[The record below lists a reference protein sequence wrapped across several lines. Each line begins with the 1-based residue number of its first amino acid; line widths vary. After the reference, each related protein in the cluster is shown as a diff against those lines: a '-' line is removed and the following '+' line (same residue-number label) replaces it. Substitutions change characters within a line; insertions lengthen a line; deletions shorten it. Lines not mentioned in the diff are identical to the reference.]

1 MKNVADVSSDA
12 VSLQEQ
18 LEQIRIQRAVNRRNF
33 IRNMG
38 LAGVAVAGASVLSAC
53 GASNSTVMAAGPTEA
68 DVLNFALNLEY
79 LEAEFYLFATTG
91 SGLGSTDQGGS
102 PGATTGGAKVTFTD
116 KGLSDIAN
124 EIAADEKAHV
134 QFLRS
139 ALGSAAVSKPAI
151 KLDALGAAN
160 NDASFLTLARAF
172 EDVGVS
178 AYGGAAGLLTGA
190 NLQAAAQILATEAL
204 HTGNLRL
211 KFVQLGL
218 TAPALDSIDNPPSAP
233 SAYFNVD
240 SHALA
245 KTRTPSQV
253 LAIVLGGGPGKGATT
268 GTTKGG
274 FFPNGVNGAINTV

>member
-102 PGATTGGAKVTFTD
+102 PGATTGGCE
-116 KGLSDIAN
+116 SDFYR
-124 EIAADEKAHV
+124 
-134 QFLRS
+134 Q
-139 ALGSAAVSKPAI
+139 GS
-151 KLDALGAAN
+151 L
-160 NDASFLTLARAF
+160 
-172 EDVGVS
+172 
-178 AYGGAAGLLTGA
+178 
-190 NLQAAAQILATEAL
+190 
-204 HTGNLRL
+204 
-211 KFVQLGL
+211 
-218 TAPALDSIDNPPSAP
+218 
-233 SAYFNVD
+233 
-240 SHALA
+240 
-245 KTRTPSQV
+245 
-253 LAIVLGGGPGKGATT
+253 
-268 GTTKGG
+268 
-274 FFPNGVNGAINTV
+274 

>member
-1 MKNVADVSSDA
+1 MKNADDVVMD
-12 VSLQEQ
+12 SLNRAGEMKEE
-18 LEQIRIQRAVNRRNF
+18 LNQIRLARALNRRNF
-33 IRNMG
+33 MRNLG
-38 LAGVAVAGASVLSAC
+38 LAGAAVAGASVLSAC
-53 GASNSTVMAAGPTEA
+53 GSSGSTVMAAGPSEA

-79 LEAEFYLFATTG
+79 LEAEFYLFATNGTG
-91 SGLGSTDQGGS
+91 LVAADQGAA
-102 PGATTGGAKVTFTD
+102 PGATTGGAKVTF
-116 KGLSDIAN
+116 SDLELMHIAV

-151 KLDALGAAN
+151 KLDALGAAT
-160 NDASFLTLARAF
+160 NDATFLTLARAF

-178 AYGGAAGLLTGA
+178 AYGGAATLLTGA

-211 KFVQLGL
+211 KFVQAKL
-218 TAPALDSIDNPPSAP
+218 TGTALDPIDLVPSDP
-233 SAYFNVD
+233 SGYFNVD

-253 LAIVLGGGPGKGATT
+253 LAIVYGKTAAGSNN
-268 GTTKGG
+268 GG